1 MGEYVWRM
9 QAEIQTSHA
18 QEFVGLIHAFGVLR
32 TDSTPCGQPMSVST
46 AHAICELATTGP
58 MLQRDLAQQLGLTT
72 SSVSRL
78 VDQLER
84 KGWATRQADP
94 DETDK
99 RVRRIRLTDNG
110 LDIAS
115 NVLAARAE
123 RFERL
128 LDGIDPS
135 KHTQVLES
143 LHLLREAANELR

>member
-1 MGEYVWRM
+1 MSP
-9 QAEIQTSHA
+9 EIQQSHA

-46 AHAICELATTGP
+46 AHAISELATAGP
-58 MLQRDLAQQLGLTT
+58 MLQRDLAKQLGLTT

-84 KGWATRQADP
+84 KGWATRQTDP
-94 DETDK
+94 DEADK
-99 RVRRIRLTDNG
+99 RVRHIRLTDSG
-110 LDIAS
+110 LDVAS

-128 LDGIDPS
+128 LAAIDPS
-135 KHTQVLES
+135 RHLQVLES
-143 LHLLREAANELR
+143 LRLLREAANELR

>member
-1 MGEYVWRM
+1 M